1 MRITTAFLRDVLD
14 SYHREEISF
23 SRMVEMINEEA
34 RREPDGTE
42 AFNAG
47 RNGEAFK
54 EFIHRYEVARSGCIY
69 DGKVCDNNGN
79 EVV

>member
-34 RREPDGTE
+34 KREEELTDEQFDELMDGYT
-42 AFNAG
+42 
-47 RNGEAFK
+47 
-54 EFIHRYEVARSGCIY
+54 V
-69 DGKVCDNNGN
+69 
-79 EVV
+79 

>member
-23 SRMVEMINEEA
+23 SCMVETINEEA
-34 RREPDGTE
+34 RREPDGAE

-47 RNGEAFK
+47 RNGKDFK
-54 EFIHRYEVARSGCIY
+54 EFIHGYEVTRSGYIK
-69 DGKVCDNNGN
+69 DGKVYDINGN
-79 EVV
+79 EVI

>member
-1 MRITTAFLRDVLD
+1 
-14 SYHREEISF
+14 
-23 SRMVEMINEEA
+23 MVEMINEEA

-47 RNGEAFK
+47 HNGEAFK
-54 EFIHRYEVARSGCIY
+54 EFIYGYEVTRSGYIY
-69 DGKVCDNNGN
+69 DGKVYDNNGN